1 VVAGEQVI
9 RTAGVIANASPA
21 AGMLR
26 GMEDLKLLNPPECP
40 DCFGCGP
47 DNPRGL
53 RLRIYQDGTDAVATF
68 VPDAE
73 LSGYPDRMHGGVV
86 GLLVDE
92 MLVYA
97 GAAHGLWGMTA
108 KVRYW
113 VRKPIPLDATL
124 TLRSRLVQRSERGFR
139 ATVAIHLPGDVLAA
153 EGEGMCVLR

>member
-1 VVAGEQVI
+1 
-9 RTAGVIANASPA
+9 
-21 AGMLR
+21 MLWTMD
-26 GMEDLKLLNPPECP
+26 GLTLLNPPQCP

-47 DNPRGL
+47 ANPRGL
-53 RLRIYQDGTDAVATF
+53 QLQIYRDGTDAVATF
-68 VPDAE
+68 APGAE
-73 LSGYPDRMHGGVV
+73 LSGYPERLHGGVV

-124 TLRSRLVQRSERGFR
+124 TLRSRLVQRSERAFR
-139 ATVAIHLPGDVLAA
+139 ATVAIHMPGDVLAA
-153 EGEGMCVLR
+153 EGEGMCVLRE